1 MSFDIF
7 FQRFRDGHADPAG
20 GEQMRQVLQP
30 YVVREEPEYHFALV
44 EYGDGSADVYMGS
57 DHMMANHI
65 SGDQPWDLLVEG
77 AREAGWVIMP
87 GGCST
92 CITDEAQRE
101 HLPDSLPDVVV
112 LVSSGA
118 ELLRAIRS
126 S

>member
-7 FQRFRDGHADPAG
+7 FQRFRDGDADPAG

-30 YVVREEPEYHFALV
+30 YIVREEPEYHFALV
-44 EYGDGSADVYMGS
+44 EYGDGSADVYMGG

-77 AREAGWVIMP
+77 AREAGWVIIVE
-87 GGCST
+87 GSA
-92 CITDEAQRE
+92 CITDEAQRD
-101 HLPDSLPDVVV
+101 HLPDSLHDDVV